1 MGAEIAALRKNNI
14 RLRKYVCFFKQVYDS
29 EYDTD
34 MEICLRDM
42 ECERCGKLLETSVSQ
57 EELGRVL
64 GESKHV
70 VASWETGRT
79 SPHMQQILAL
89 CTICG
94 LDMGDFIRSSSVAL
108 KPE

>member
-14 RLRKYVCFFKQVYDS
+14 RLRKYVCFFKQFYDA

-34 MEICLRDM
+34 MEICPRDM

-70 VASWETGRT
+70 VASWETAGLRPIC
-79 SPHMQQILAL
+79 SIFWLFAL
-89 CTICG
+89 SAGWIWAT
-94 LDMGDFIRSSSVAL
+94 LSVHL
-108 KPE
+108 PWR

>member
-14 RLRKYVCFFKQVYDS
+14 RLRKYVCFFKQFYDA

-34 MEICLRDM
+34 MEIWPRDM

-79 SPHMQQILAL
+79 SPDMQHILAL

-94 LDMGDFIRSSSVAL
+94 LDMGDFIHSSSVAL